1 MYLGAMH
8 PQTEA
13 DLVSEGLLNSL
24 SVIFGISAGRKL
36 TVTHFNSAH
45 KSVCVLALKCVL
57 ESLPQI
63 KSTCNDIAKGVLD
76 IGEICCDIQKELD
89 VYKDIMNKHSEN
101 FSKAS
106 TLISEIKP
114 LISKIEHCYV
124 TSSDTLNQS
133 QEQHVQQLQEIQ
145 RAMGNQPKSE
155 PPVLDYAEIA
165 AHLPQPPAINYAEIA
180 ALLPKPHPPVMNYAE
195 IAALLPKPQP
205 PVFDYAQIAAHLP
218 TPSQPPKP
226 PTQPQTANIRKQMKK
241 TSDEL
246 QKRNN
251 VMIYGLSNVDSCTVK
266 KSVLKM
272 FNECGVQGISSSVEN
287 VVSAHVVS
295 SDNARPAIRVV
306 MSNQFIVSEILAVA
320 RELKDSAYS
329 RVYLSRDR
337 TPEEQERHKKCVD
350 EMKKKLH
357 DYPLR
362 RWAIVGGA
370 VVDKGSF
377 VK

>member
-1 MYLGAMH
+1 M
-8 PQTEA
+8 
-13 DLVSEGLLNSL
+13 
-24 SVIFGISAGRKL
+24 
-36 TVTHFNSAH
+36 
-45 KSVCVLALKCVL
+45 
-57 ESLPQI
+57 
-63 KSTCNDIAKGVLD
+63 
-76 IGEICCDIQKELD
+76 GEICCDIQKELD

-114 LISKIEHCYV
+114 MISKIEQCYV

-133 QEQHVQQLQEIQ
+133 QEQHAQQLQEIQ
-145 RAMGNQPKSE
+145 RAMENQPKSE
-155 PPVLDYAEIA
+155 SPVLDYAKIA

-180 ALLPKPHPPVMNYAE
+180 ALLPKP
-195 IAALLPKPQP
+195 QT
-205 PVFDYAQIAAHLP
+205 PVFDYAKIAAHLP
-218 TPSQPPKP
+218 KPESCPSQPPKL
-226 PTQPQTANIRKQMKK
+226 PTQPPTANIRKQIKK

-266 KSVLKM
+266 NSVLKM
-272 FNECGVQGISSSVEN
+272 FNDCGIRGISSSADN

-320 RELKDSAYS
+320 RELKASAYS

-337 TPEEQERHKKCVD
+337 TPEERERHKKCVD
-350 EMKKKLH
+350 EMKKKVH

-362 RWAIVGGA
+362 RWAIMGGA